1 MESYNDLDYEVIEE
15 ACCAIGEALEK
26 ITEAIWEFAE
36 AVGKIIG
43 EAIEIIKDLYI
54 DKCKPKYSFVKKL
67 EKKYKQPFLKI
78 RYRARSKC

>member
-15 ACCAIGEALEK
+15 ACYAIGYALEK
-26 ITEAIWEFAE
+26 IAEVISEFAYE
-36 AVGKIIG
+36 VGKVIG

-54 DKCKPKYSFVKKL
+54 DNNKPKYSFVKKL
-67 EKKYKQPFLKI
+67 GKKYKQPFLKI